1 MLTQPMTASVY
12 RPSGVKIEI
21 LSTYDEGDYFMVR
34 SNTTG
39 KVFFAHKDQVGE
51 LLDENEPTLS
61 ANHVG
66 TRRSRRNVKSEV
78 EKTPIIK
85 PLPPADT
92 RINLNTLTPEGLTQC
107 LPGVGLKTAKE
118 IVELRQSLPGE
129 KFIKL
134 DQLNSIKRVDWDEVF
149 ATGSVYVE

>member
-1 MLTQPMTASVY
+1 MATKLY
-12 RPSGVKIEI
+12 KPSGVKVDII
-21 LSTYDEGDYFMVR
+21 STHDDGEYLMVR

-51 LLDENEPTLS
+51 FQEATSSEPGANQLS
-61 ANHVG
+61 
-66 TRRSRRNVKSEV
+66 TRRGRR
-78 EKTPIIK
+78 PIKKEDEQPKVIK
-85 PLPPADT
+85 PLPPVDD
-92 RINLNTLTPEGLTQC
+92 RINLNNLTPEGLTQC

-129 KFIKL
+129 RFTKL
-134 DQLNSIKRVDWDEVF
+134 EQLESIKRVDWEEVF

>member
-1 MLTQPMTASVY
+1 MTASVY
-12 RPSGVKIEI
+12 KPSGVKIEI
-21 LSTYDEGDYFMVR
+21 ISTHDDGEYLMVR

-39 KVFFAHKDQVGE
+39 KVFFAHKDQIGE
-51 LLDENEPTLS
+51 LVDEVEAKPS
-61 ANHVG
+61 PNHVG
-66 TRRSRRNVKSEV
+66 TRRNRRPLKAEE

-85 PLPPADT
+85 PLPPVDS
-92 RINLNTLTPEGLTQC
+92 RINLNNLTPEGLTQC

-129 KFIKL
+129 RFTKL
-134 DQLNSIKRVDWDEVF
+134 DQLQSIKRVDWDEVF